1 MSEQERHNCESL
13 RRGADLDDAWVWL
26 ILTEHAPPVGAWLRS
41 RYSILTA
48 EDVEDIAIIAMIR
61 LWKVRLRFDSARAS
75 LRTYFARIAD
85 NVARC
90 LISSGWA
97 KARQLE
103 VPLDVREFAAAAGE
117 DRRDETPR
125 DASLM
130 HKLGQA
136 LDQLP
141 EAYRTILLAD
151 ACAPGRVAS
160 AEFLS
165 QELQIPA
172 GTVRVY
178 RHRAVTAIRRW
189 LAEAGCIIP

>member
-1 MSEQERHNCESL
+1 VSEQERHDYEGVANS
-13 RRGADLDDAWVWL
+13 ADSEDAWVRL
-26 ILTEHAPPVGAWLRS
+26 ILTQHAPSVAVWLRS

-48 EDVEDIAIIAMIR
+48 EDVEDILIIAMIR
-61 LWKVRLRFDSARAS
+61 LWKVRDRFDAARAS

-85 NVARC
+85 NVARR

-97 KARQLE
+97 KARRLE
-103 VPLDVREFAAAAGE
+103 VSLDVREIAVASHE
-117 DRRDETPR
+117 DSRDPTPQ

-136 LDQLP
+136 LNQLP

-151 ACAPGRVAS
+151 ACAAGRVAS

-178 RHRAVTAIRRW
+178 RHRAVTTIRR
-189 LAEAGCIIP
+189 LLTEAGCKVP

>member
-1 MSEQERHNCESL
+1 M
-13 RRGADLDDAWVWL
+13 DDAWVRL
-26 ILTEHAPPVGAWLRS
+26 ILTDHAPSVGAWLRS

-48 EDVEDIAIIAMIR
+48 EDVEDIVIIAMIR
-61 LWKVRLRFDSARAS
+61 LWKGRARFDATRAS

-97 KARQLE
+97 KTRQLE
-103 VPLDVREFAAAAGE
+103 VPLDVQECAATSNE
-117 DRRDETPR
+117 DCRDETPQ
-125 DASLM
+125 DASLIQR
-130 HKLGQA
+130 LGQA

-178 RHRAVTAIRRW
+178 RHRAVTTIRR
-189 LAEAGCIIP
+189 LLTEAGSRIP

>member
-1 MSEQERHNCESL
+1 MGRS
-13 RRGADLDDAWVWL
+13 ADLDDAWVRL
-26 ILTEHAPPVGAWLRS
+26 ILSKHAPSVGAWLRS

-48 EDVEDIAIIAMIR
+48 EDVEDILIVAIIR
-61 LWKVRLRFDSARAS
+61 LWKSRLRFDAAKAS
-75 LRTYFARIAD
+75 LRTYFARIAE

-97 KARQLE
+97 KTRQLE
-103 VPLDVREFAAAAGE
+103 VPLDVSDCTSDCAAASND
-117 DRRDETPR
+117 DRRDHSPQ
-125 DASLM
+125 DPSLF
-130 HKLGQA
+130 HALAQA

-151 ACAPGRVAS
+151 ASAPGRVAS

-178 RHRAVTAIRRW
+178 RHRAVTTVRTL
-189 LAEAGCIIP
+189 LAQAGCKIP

>member
-1 MSEQERHNCESL
+1 MNEQERHDCEGVENS
-13 RRGADLDDAWVWL
+13 ADIDDAWVRL
-26 ILTEHAPPVGAWLRS
+26 ILTRHAPSVGGWLRS
-41 RYSILTA
+41 RYAILTA
-48 EDVEDIAIIAMIR
+48 EDVEDIVVIAMIR
-61 LWKVRLRFDSARAS
+61 LWKVRDRFDAARAS

-85 NVARC
+85 NVARS

-97 KARQLE
+97 KARLLE
-103 VPLDVREFAAAAGE
+103 VPLHMREIAAASN
-117 DRRDETPR
+117 DDLRDQAPQ

-130 HKLGQA
+130 RKLGQA
-136 LDQLP
+136 LSQLP

-165 QELQIPA
+165 QELQIPT

-178 RHRAVTAIRRW
+178 RHRAVTTIRRL
-189 LAEAGCIIP
+189 LAEAGCKVP

>member
-1 MSEQERHNCESL
+1 
-13 RRGADLDDAWVWL
+13 
-26 ILTEHAPPVGAWLRS
+26 
-41 RYSILTA
+41 
-48 EDVEDIAIIAMIR
+48 VEDILIIAMIR
-61 LWKVRLRFDSARAS
+61 LWKGRVRFDPERAS

-85 NVARC
+85 NMARC

-97 KARQLE
+97 KTRQLE
-103 VPLDVREFAAAAGE
+103 VPLDVREFAVASNE
-117 DRRDETPR
+117 DRRDETSQ

-151 ACAPGRVAS
+151 ACASGRVAS

-178 RHRAVTAIRRW
+178 RHRAVTAVRRL
-189 LAEAGCIIP
+189 LAEAGCKVP